1 MKTSLL
7 RTTALVAL
15 LLTSASA
22 SFAGPGLQYWTA
34 RRDAQRADKP
44 ALTSPA
50 DTKCERMIVK
60 QGKRTSSVAC
70 TQTTVACK
78 AHCAN

>member
-7 RTTALVAL
+7 RATVLAAL
-15 LLTSASA
+15 LVSSASA
-22 SFAGPGLQYWTA
+22 SFAGPGLQYWNA
-34 RRDAQRADKP
+34 RRDAQRATKP
-44 ALTSPA
+44 AVTAPA
-50 DTKCERMIVK
+50 DEKCERMLVK

-70 TQTTVACK
+70 TPESVACK